1 MSFVIL
7 PLILWLSSA
16 PAGVDTGSRSS
27 GPSDQHSVTIR
38 FGGDVLLASHFESD
52 MLGNP
57 GEAFRHLYRLGG
69 ADATVVNLEGPVT
82 TRGKKVP
89 KPFNFRML
97 PALLSVLK
105 SGGIDIVSIANNHI
119 YDYGPRGLLDT
130 ISYLDSLGIRHV
142 GAGRDRAD
150 AHRPVIDTLGGRPIA
165 FFAYYGGGE
174 APAAGNASPG
184 VARRELA
191 QVCADLRRVR
201 SEQANPYV
209 VVILHW
215 GTELATAPDRAQVA
229 FAHALIDSGAD
240 AVIGHHP
247 HVLQGIERYG
257 RGVIA
262 YSLGNLIFGGNER
275 DSYATGLFEIRL
287 FPGGVKD
294 AFIPVRISRWR
305 ASPAAGDDSLM
316 LSGSMR
322 KLSSKFPKSIFN
334 NQE

>member
-1 MSFVIL
+1 MSSVVL
-7 PLILWLSSA
+7 PLFLWLICA
-16 PAGVDTGSRSS
+16 PAGVDTSS
-27 GPSDQHSVTIR
+27 HTSVPPDQHPVTLR
-38 FGGDVLLASHFESD
+38 FAGDVLLASHYESD
-52 MLGNP
+52 MLASP
-57 GEAFRHLYRLGG
+57 LETFRRLYRLGG

-82 TRGKKVP
+82 TRGKRVP

-105 SGGIDIVSIANNHI
+105 YGGIDIVSIANNHI

-142 GAGRDRAD
+142 GAGRDWVD
-150 AHRPVIDTLGGRPIA
+150 AHRPVVDTLAGRQIA
-165 FFAYYGGGE
+165 FLAYYGGGE
-174 APAAGNASPG
+174 APGAGKAAPG
-184 VARRELA
+184 VARRDLA
-191 QVCADLRRVR
+191 QVCADIRKVR
-201 SEQANPYV
+201 IEQKSPYV

-215 GTELATAPDRAQVA
+215 GTELATAPDRAQVT

-262 YSLGNLIFGGNER
+262 YSLGNFIFGGNDR
-275 DSYATGLFEIRL
+275 DTYTTGLFEIRL
-287 FPGGVKD
+287 VPGGPKY
-294 AFIPVRISRWR
+294 AFIPVRIDRWR
-305 ASPAAGDDSLM
+305 ASIPAGNDSLM
-316 LSGSMR
+316 LNGSMR
-322 KLSSKFPKSIFN
+322 RLSSKFPKSIFN